1 MVEQRSQTPPEA
13 EFHPEKING
22 DFRGKDILSMEQFDP
37 NSIDKLFKVTKEMS
51 EIAKNA
57 KPSKIL
63 EGNIVS
69 LLFYEPSSRTMN
81 SFDAA
86 TKQLGGDTLVEKDPR
101 RLSSVAKDESFPDTI
116 KTFESYCDAI
126 VIRHPEVGSAQ
137 KAAIA
142 AKKVPVINAGD
153 GIGEHPTQALLDLY
167 TIWEKTGTLSG
178 LKCLFAG
185 DIKNGR
191 TVHSLLKALSLYKGN
206 TVYLLSPEQL
216 KLDRTQLEELKAK
229 GLNIV
234 EIDKVEDIPKDCNTW
249 YWTRVQKERFNIKK
263 DNNKLVKAINSFASW
278 FWKKGNNKNFITSK
292 EFEMLKNRFIVNQDL
307 LNRYGNDK
315 MILMH
320 PLPRVGEI
328 KEEVDDDPRAV
339 YLKNQIRNGM
349 YVRMALLAL
358 VLGKVT

>member
-1 MVEQRSQTPPEA
+1 MTEKRPPTPPEI
-13 EFHPEKING
+13 EFRPERING

-37 NSIDKLFKVTKEMS
+37 TSIEILFKVTKELS
-51 EIAKNA
+51 DIAKYS
-57 KPSKIL
+57 KPSDIL
-63 EGNIVS
+63 KGNLVS

-86 TKQLGGDTLVEKDPR
+86 AKQLGGDTLVEKDPR
-101 RLSSVAKDESFPDTI
+101 HLSSVAKDESFPDTI

-126 VIRHPEVGSAQ
+126 VIRHPEIGSAQ

-142 AKKVPVINAGD
+142 AEKVPVINAGD

-167 TIWEKTGTLSG
+167 TIFEKTGTLSG

-191 TVHSLLKALSLYKGN
+191 TVHSLLKALSLYKDN

-216 KLDRTQLEELKAK
+216 KLDRTLLEELKTK

-234 EIDKVEDIPKDCNTW
+234 EIDKVEDIPKDCNAW
-249 YWTRVQKERFNIKK
+249 YWTRVQKERFNDPEEYEKVK
-263 DNNKLVKAINSFASW
+263 NK
-278 FWKKGNNKNFITSK
+278 
-292 EFEMLKNRFIVNQDL
+292 FIVTPKL
-307 LNRYGNDK
+307 LNEYGNEN

-328 KEEVDDDPRAV
+328 IEDVDKDPRAV
-339 YLKNQIRNGM
+339 YLRNQVRNGM
-349 YVRMALLAL
+349 YIRMALLAL
-358 VLGKVT
+358 ILERINPNVIEYQI